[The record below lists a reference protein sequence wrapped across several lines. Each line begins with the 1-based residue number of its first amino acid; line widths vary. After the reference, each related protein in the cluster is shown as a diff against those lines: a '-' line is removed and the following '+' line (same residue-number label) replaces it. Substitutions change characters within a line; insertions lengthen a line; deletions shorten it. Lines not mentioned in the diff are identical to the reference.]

1 MHQIVGS
8 IEFGLGISIE
18 APPVAR
24 RGFSLGNAYASQKFT
39 YLAAL
44 SFVQFGH
51 PNSQRHARDSQAV
64 FGAREE
70 VCLSMVLI
78 FTPSNFY
85 LLDLARNPL
94 SDFKFKR
101 GII

>member
-44 SFVQFGH
+44 SFVQF
-51 PNSQRHARDSQAV
+51 
-64 FGAREE
+64 
-70 VCLSMVLI
+70 
-78 FTPSNFY
+78 
-85 LLDLARNPL
+85 
-94 SDFKFKR
+94 
-101 GII
+101 